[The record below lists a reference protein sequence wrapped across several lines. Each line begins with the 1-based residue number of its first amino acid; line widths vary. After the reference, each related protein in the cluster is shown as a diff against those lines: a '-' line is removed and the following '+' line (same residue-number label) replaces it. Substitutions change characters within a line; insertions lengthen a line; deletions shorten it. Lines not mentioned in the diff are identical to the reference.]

1 MADMAQQATGQ
12 PQERDN
18 QQRNENK
25 TKAPKTSFEKHVV
38 LVKFSSFVRSAIDRG
53 VACVVPLY
61 KILFFSVL
69 LICPSLVLAWQ

>member
-38 LVKFSSFVRSAIDRG
+38 VYQSPLSFVRSATDRA
-53 VACVVPLY
+53 VEQSFW
-61 KILFFSVL
+61 KIRRFLSFHKFHMT
-69 LICPSLVLAWQ
+69 